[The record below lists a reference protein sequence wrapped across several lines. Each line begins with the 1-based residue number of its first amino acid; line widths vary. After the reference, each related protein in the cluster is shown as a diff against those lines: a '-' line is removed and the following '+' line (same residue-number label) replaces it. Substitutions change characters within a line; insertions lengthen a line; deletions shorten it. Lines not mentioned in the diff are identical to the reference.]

1 MAGDFGSP
9 GIGSSRTSAA
19 APRYV
24 NDSVAGSSFTHGT
37 YQGASRNRVKL
48 RSQSASRR
56 LAVID
61 PMILD
66 AILYSSQLLL
76 PRHRPLLAFHGGFAA
91 VRSASAMRTPLL
103 LLSALL
109 ASTGFVRGEIKTPEN
124 APIEITSTGET
135 TYENGLATARDNVA
149 IHVGDTDIYADYAQY
164 NSTTHEVELRG
175 HVRIYRDKPTA
186 TLPNKPAHKYN
197 EEESEQQT
205 SFYRADSGIYNIDTK
220 RIRATNMRTESQP
233 YFLSG
238 QNVSEISENAYL
250 IQNGTFTTHDAPNP
264 DFHLQARTI
273 RVYEKDRVI
282 FRNVTL
288 YVGKVPVFWWPYLYQ
303 SLNDAFSFT
312 VTPAYLSSWGPSV
325 LTQVTFPIT
334 DDIKGRIRLDYRGLR
349 GVAVGFDPSIEYG
362 KDKNS
367 WAKFKTYYIQDQDP
381 DQNQTAVPRKD
392 VPTGRYRLSL
402 EDRTNFSDDIY
413 GIANL
418 TKLSDQ
424 YVMQDFYQGEFRV
437 DPVPDNVIALTKTD
451 PFYTLTGIV
460 RFQANEFFTTTERLP
475 EVVLDIKR
483 HALFGGPIF
492 YEGETGFADLRLQF
506 PEGSGLKNYGTDRF
520 DTFHQLTFPNTYF
533 GWLSIMPRVGYRGT
547 YYGKTWDLGSTV
559 FVPPSNPLVP
569 DFILP
574 PPSTANP
581 IKFDGDTFRSVF
593 DTGAEASFK
602 ISRKW
607 EDVQSR
613 TLGLDGLMHVIQP
626 FTDFSY
632 VKEDGPNPL
641 SMLQFDRFEPS
652 TQLRA
657 IDFPQFTPI
666 DSIADWTVWRVGVRN
681 RLETRRDDSTM
692 TWLELDTFVDRN
704 FENPYDRTDY
714 SNLFNNL
721 RFNPLPW
728 MSFSVNSQVP
738 AFSKGFTEV
747 DTYATV
753 QPLANLQVNVGHRY
767 LNGNPFFQNS
777 SLFVVGG
784 YLRVNDNWGLSVQEQ
799 YEGATDTLQEQR
811 YAIYRD
817 LTSWVASFGG
827 VIRDNSGVKEYGLL
841 FTVTLK
847 AFPKFGFDL
856 NFDPTSSGN

>member
-1 MAGDFGSP
+1 MRSCTGDYPECICLHSEVSARRKRWCCGSLAGHFRNPSFALW
-9 GIGSSRTSAA
+9 RASAA
-19 APRYV
+19 AARRS
-24 NDSVAGSSFTHGT
+24 NNSVADIGFTHSCSGS
-37 YQGASRNRVKL
+37 APHHCFKL
-48 RSQSASRR
+48 RSQSASGR
-56 LAVID
+56 LAIVNS
-61 PMILD
+61 MILD
-66 AILYSSQLLL
+66 PILQFHQRSGAQ
-76 PRHRPLLAFHGGFAA
+76 RRVLLALHEAFDT
-91 VRSASAMRTPLL
+91 VPSASAMRKPVLL
-103 LLSALL
+103 LVALL
-109 ASTGFVRGEIKTPEN
+109 AGAGFIRGEIKTPEN

-186 TLPNKPAHKYN
+186 TVPNKPARKYN
-197 EEESEQQT
+197 DEESDQQT

-220 RIRATNMRTESQP
+220 RIRATNMRTEWQP

-250 IQNGTFTTHDAPNP
+250 IQNGTFSTHDSPNP

-282 FRNVTL
+282 FRTVTL

-312 VTPAYLSSWGPSV
+312 VTPAYLSSWGPSI

-451 PFYTLTGIV
+451 PFYTLKGIT

-492 YEGETGFADLRLQF
+492 YEGETGFADLRLQ
-506 PEGSGLKNYGTDRF
+506 
-520 DTFHQLTFPNTYF
+520 
-533 GWLSIMPRVGYRGT
+533 
-547 YYGKTWDLGSTV
+547 
-559 FVPPSNPLVP
+559 
-569 DFILP
+569 
-574 PPSTANP
+574 
-581 IKFDGDTFRSVF
+581 
-593 DTGAEASFK
+593 
-602 ISRKW
+602 
-607 EDVQSR
+607 
-613 TLGLDGLMHVIQP
+613 
-626 FTDFSY
+626 
-632 VKEDGPNPL
+632 
-641 SMLQFDRFEPS
+641 
-652 TQLRA
+652 
-657 IDFPQFTPI
+657 
-666 DSIADWTVWRVGVRN
+666 
-681 RLETRRDDSTM
+681 
-692 TWLELDTFVDRN
+692 
-704 FENPYDRTDY
+704 
-714 SNLFNNL
+714 
-721 RFNPLPW
+721 
-728 MSFSVNSQVP
+728 
-738 AFSKGFTEV
+738 
-747 DTYATV
+747 
-753 QPLANLQVNVGHRY
+753 
-767 LNGNPFFQNS
+767 
-777 SLFVVGG
+777 
-784 YLRVNDNWGLSVQEQ
+784 
-799 YEGATDTLQEQR
+799 
-811 YAIYRD
+811 
-817 LTSWVASFGG
+817 
-827 VIRDNSGVKEYGLL
+827 
-841 FTVTLK
+841 
-847 AFPKFGFDL
+847 
-856 NFDPTSSGN
+856 